1 MLRVWANHLR
11 QVGVGKSDETCEF
24 AINYLLTGRG
34 DAKQLA
40 VTLAK
45 RAPHRPVLEVA
56 FVLSLAAASLEEVF
70 ASEEVALAAADAWR
84 VAALLGVD
92 LHMMQK
98 RGVPHGDCGA
108 LLQYWQSVDGYFL
121 S

>member
-1 MLRVWANHLR
+1 MIRHEANLLGR
-11 QVGVGKSDETCEF
+11 VGVGKSDETCEF
-24 AINYLLTGRG
+24 AINYLLSGQG

-40 VTLAK
+40 VILAK

-56 FVLSLAAASLEEVF
+56 FVLSIAAASLEEVF
-70 ASEEVALAAADAWR
+70 ASPEVALAAADAWR

-98 RGVPHGDCGA
+98 RGHPHGDCAA

-121 S
+121 A